1 MKLFSLL
8 LFPML
13 LLAATRHECAQMLER
28 FAPLEKAY
36 DAVVES
42 KVASPVSEQV
52 IRDFRH
58 EGASIYG
65 ECKDKMSTTRWYM
78 LGKKIKPY
86 GVNLAKF
93 HMQSVA
99 ELKSYAINN
108 PPVITE
114 VRCGTIQQGIHP
126 LPRRE
131 P

>member
-8 LFPML
+8 IVPMIVF
-13 LLAATRHECAQMLER
+13 AATRQECAQMLER
-28 FAPLEKAY
+28 FAPLERSY

-42 KVASPVSEQV
+42 GVAAPVSEQV
-52 IRDFRH
+52 IKEFRH
-58 EGASIYG
+58 EGARIYG

-86 GVNLAKF
+86 GVDLAKY
-93 HMQSVA
+93 HMPSVA
-99 ELKSYAINN
+99 ELKRYAINN

-114 VRCGTIQQGIHP
+114 VRCGTIKQGIHP
-126 LPRRE
+126 LPRKA

>member
-1 MKLFSLL
+1 MKLFFLIIV
-8 LFPML
+8 PML
-13 LLAATRHECAQMLER
+13 SLAATREECAQMLER
-28 FAPLEKAY
+28 FAPLERSY

-42 KVASPVSEQV
+42 EVASPVSERI
-52 IRDFRH
+52 IREFRH
-58 EGASIYG
+58 EGARIYG

-78 LGKKIKPY
+78 LGKKIKPH
-86 GVNLAKF
+86 GVDLAKF

-114 VRCGTIQQGIHP
+114 VRCGTIRQGIHP
-126 LPRRE
+126 LPGRK